1 MKAQKTK
8 DVSQDAAPPPLSR
21 TLRVDEI
28 EDGEERLIETGQ
40 AERQA
45 IAAMLDLAGLDR
57 LSFAFRLARR
67 GEGRLGLRGKLLAS
81 ATQSCV
87 VSLEPVESALEIP
100 VELEFW
106 PARLIETYEATA
118 DETASQELLDWPE
131 PIVDGKIDLG
141 PIIYQTLA
149 TGLDPYPKRE
159 GVSFAWSEGGP
170 GSGGAETPKG
180 PFAALE
186 QLKQRR

>member
-1 MKAQKTK
+1 MKTPAAK
-8 DVSQDAAPPPLSR
+8 DLHQDTVPPPLSR
-21 TLRVDEI
+21 IFRVEEI
-28 EDGEERLIETGQ
+28 KDGDERLIEIGQ
-40 AERQA
+40 AERQS
-45 IAAMLDLAGLDR
+45 IATLLDLAGLDR
-57 LSFAFRLARR
+57 LSFVFRFQGR
-67 GEGRLGLRGKLLAS
+67 GEGRFVLHGKLLA
-81 ATQSCV
+81 AVTQTCV
-87 VSLEPVESALEIP
+87 VSLDSVESALEIP

-106 PARLIETYEATA
+106 PARLVETF
-118 DETASQELLDWPE
+118 DETAGETADHELRDWPE

-159 GVSFAWSEGGP
+159 CVSFAWPED
-170 GSGGAETPKG
+170 GSPPVPKG